1 MPAKPLEPGDPV
13 RLGRFEI
20 LGRIGEGGQG
30 VVYLGRGA
38 GPGEERVAVKVL
50 RSAIDA
56 FMLERLG
63 RELDAVHQVQP
74 FVTAGVIEASA
85 DGDRRFIVSEFI
97 DGPSL
102 QERVDNV
109 GPLPAGDLQRLAVG
123 TVTALTALA
132 SRTPSRST
140 RCRRT

>member
-1 MPAKPLEPGDPV
+1 ML
-13 RLGRFEI
+13 F
-20 LGRIGEGGQG
+20 
-30 VVYLGRGA
+30 
-38 GPGEERVAVKVL
+38 
-50 RSAIDA
+50 RS
-56 FMLERLG
+56 
-63 RELDAVHQVQP
+63 
-74 FVTAGVIEASA
+74 EASA

-132 SRTPSRST
+132 SRTPSRS
-140 RCRRT
+140 C

>member
-1 MPAKPLEPGDPV
+1 MPTKPLEPGDPV

-38 GPGEERVAVKVL
+38 GRGEDRVAVKVL

-102 QERVDNV
+102 QERVDNA

-132 SRTPSRST
+132 SRTPSRS
-140 RCRRT
+140 C